1 MLPHLY
7 HSMCLSFCCTVLCLT
22 SFRMHFTHWARVP
35 IASIACQQFGWFVK
49 TLSLSIKRQ
58 KQVDVNFVNL
68 LLLLLR
74 SYQTGYWRADKARMS
89 SVSPEE
95 SPVFNCSSL
104 LTTSRDQDSE
114 CVRLGPAGWSGL
126 GVRNIVMER
135 QGAVGGCG
143 CALICLN
150 RLQLGG
156 RCSYWQVDLVWTE
169 GTSGFKSEPLPV
181 IDKASYTVQLHV
193 FRTTVLALMIRD
205 CVRHFYCHYLTCSL
219 KWSTLTSNFCCLT
232 VRTTQNF
239 LYLNTRMCMC
249 LMHFMHLFVLKLNI
263 TLAIKCDL

>member
-1 MLPHLY
+1 
-7 HSMCLSFCCTVLCLT
+7 
-22 SFRMHFTHWARVP
+22 
-35 IASIACQQFGWFVK
+35 
-49 TLSLSIKRQ
+49 
-58 KQVDVNFVNL
+58 
-68 LLLLLR
+68 
-74 SYQTGYWRADKARMS
+74 MS

-181 IDKASYTVQLHV
+181 IDKVFLHCAVTCFQDHCSCLNDTRLCPAFLLSLSDLFTQVKHAHIQFLLLDCKNNAKLLVFKYKNVYVFDAFYASVCFKAKHN
-193 FRTTVLALMIRD
+193 
-205 CVRHFYCHYLTCSL
+205 
-219 KWSTLTSNFCCLT
+219 TSDK
-232 VRTTQNF
+232 V
-239 LYLNTRMCMC
+239 
-249 LMHFMHLFVLKLNI
+249 
-263 TLAIKCDL
+263 